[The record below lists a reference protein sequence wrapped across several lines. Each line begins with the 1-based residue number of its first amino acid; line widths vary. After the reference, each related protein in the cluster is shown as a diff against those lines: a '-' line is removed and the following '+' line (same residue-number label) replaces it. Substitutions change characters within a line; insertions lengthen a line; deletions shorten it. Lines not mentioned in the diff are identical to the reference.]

1 MQFDLASILKQF
13 SGASPVDAQAAEQH
27 FESAAENAHPELL
40 SDGLSA
46 MFKSAQTPPFGQM
59 VSQLFGNAN
68 ADQQSAMLNQILA
81 SLSPQALN
89 NLLNRDGPLRSALGN
104 VKAPDAYTPISVA
117 ASDVVSIAPAQVEQI
132 TNHAEQ
138 NNPGVVDQ
146 LSAFYAQHASL
157 VKTLGGAALAIA
169 LAKMSQAQKA
179 SR

>member
-13 SGASPVDAQAAEQH
+13 SGAGPVDAQAAEQH
-27 FESAAENAHPELL
+27 FENAAQTAHPDLL
-40 SDGLSA
+40 SGGLSA
-46 MFKSAQTPPFGQM
+46 MFKSAQTPPLGQM

-89 NLLNRDGPLRSALGN
+89 NLLNSDGPLRGALGN
-104 VKAPDAYTPISVA
+104 AKADAYAPISVSA
-117 ASDVVSIAPAQVEQI
+117 NDVASITPAQVEQI

-138 NNPGVVDQ
+138 NDPGVVDQ
-146 LSAFYAQHASL
+146 LSAFYAQHSSL

-169 LAKMSQAQKA
+169 LAKMSQAQKS